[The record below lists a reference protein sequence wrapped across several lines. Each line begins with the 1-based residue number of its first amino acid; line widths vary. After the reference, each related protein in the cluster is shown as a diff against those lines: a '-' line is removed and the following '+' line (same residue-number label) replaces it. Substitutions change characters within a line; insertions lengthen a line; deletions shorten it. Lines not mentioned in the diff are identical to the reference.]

1 VRTKA
6 LPLFRV
12 SLTTRSGRKANPAIY
27 AVRIAADSKTDRSNT
42 MTKKLLLVLVFL
54 CSGQTIAA
62 EDKDGKPEAPAPEA
76 KVWTTEHE
84 LRIGN
89 RNIEYTATAGT
100 MLMKNDNG
108 EPVAL
113 IGYTAYL
120 SRDDRKS
127 RPILF
132 AYNGGPGSASI
143 WLHIGMLGPQRVV
156 VSDAGFSPAGPFR
169 RIENDYSILDETDLV
184 MIDPVG
190 TGFAKVVGK
199 GDTKDFWGVD
209 QDIKSVSD
217 FIVQYVTEN
226 GRWASPKFILGE
238 SYGGIR
244 SGGVSYYL
252 LSVHKMALNGVILVS
267 PFMQMAA
274 GRDGVGMDLPHI
286 LFLPT
291 FATTAWYH
299 DALGAL
305 DRRPEDIHAFMD
317 VVEDFAIQEYAP
329 ALLAGRRLSN
339 GDRQSVLAG
348 LSRYTGLSEEYWD
361 RANLRVDERNF
372 TQELLRTSGKTI
384 GRADSRFKGES
395 INKLAESAP
404 YDPLTAAIGPPYVAA
419 FMDYYSADLEVE
431 ISDKYVVSGGFSAQ
445 WDWSHQQPNLRGS
458 KVPFANTAV
467 DLEYAMK
474 LNPAMKVLVQQ
485 GYFDLSCPYFATE
498 YVVDHMD
505 LTTELRQNIA
515 FEYYEAGHTMYVHEP
530 SMIKFKQ
537 DLADFIRSSY

>member
-1 VRTKA
+1 
-6 LPLFRV
+6 
-12 SLTTRSGRKANPAIY
+12 
-27 AVRIAADSKTDRSNT
+27 
-42 MTKKLLLVLVFL
+42 MTKTLLLVLVFL

-84 LRIGN
+84 LRVGN

-100 MLMKNDNG
+100 MLMKDDNG

-113 IGYTAYL
+113 IGYTAYV
-120 SRDDRKS
+120 SGGDDKKS
-127 RPILF
+127 RPLLF

-156 VSDAGFSPAGPFR
+156 VSDAGFSPAGPFH
-169 RIENDYSILDETDLV
+169 RIANDYSILDETDLV

-274 GRDGVGMDLPHI
+274 GRDGVGMDLPHV

-305 DRRPEDIHAFMD
+305 DQRPEDIQAFMD

-339 GDRQSVLAG
+339 SDRQSVLAG

-361 RANLRVDERNF
+361 RANLRVDERSF

-404 YDPLTAAIGPPYVAA
+404 YDPLTAAIGPSYVAA
-419 FMDYYSADLEVE
+419 FMDYYSADLKVE
-431 ISDKYVVSGGFSAQ
+431 MSDKYVVSGGFSAQ

-458 KVPFANTAV
+458 KLPFANTAV

-515 FEYYEAGHTMYVHEP
+515 FEYYEAGHVMYVHEP

-537 DLADFIRSSY
+537 DMAEFIRSSY